1 MRHLKSGRKL
11 GRTNSHKRAMMRNLV
26 MSLFEYKK
34 VSTTLAKAKELRPYA
49 ETLITRAKKA
59 LQKEQAGLLG
69 EGQTVDIH
77 SRRVVGRDISKK
89 AILQELFD
97 SIAPVVL
104 ERNGGYCRIIKTG
117 TRRGDAA
124 ETAIIELVD
133 WSAPL
138 DGSTSIKPKKKVAKK
153 VKSNEVKSAV
163 PAPIKE
169 IQVEEVVNAVSE
181 VEVTDKVEEEVS
193 DVATITEVA
202 EVTEEVEAT
211 EVTQVSE
218 EISTEVVTEPV
229 TNEVNSEN
237 TNEISSNDENIENIE
252 NKEDKA

>member
-59 LQKEQAGLLG
+59 LQKEQAGLLS
-69 EGQTVDIH
+69 EGQTIDIH
-77 SRRVVGRDISKK
+77 SRRVVARDISKK

-124 ETAIIELVD
+124 QTAIIELVD

-138 DGSTSIKPKKKVAKK
+138 DGPTSIKPKKKIAKK
-153 VKSNEVKSAV
+153 VKITEVKSAV
-163 PAPIKE
+163 PAE
-169 IQVEEVVNAVSE
+169 
-181 VEVTDKVEEEVS
+181 TKVEEIVVVPTV
-193 DVATITEVA
+193 VAD
-202 EVTEEVEAT
+202 EVEEIAT
-211 EVTQVSE
+211 PETVAIEPSTPEIAAEETVTPEIVDEVITNVDE
-218 EISTEVVTEPV
+218 KEIK
-229 TNEVNSEN
+229 
-237 TNEISSNDENIENIE
+237 D
-252 NKEDKA
+252 DKA

>member
-59 LQKEQAGLLG
+59 LQKEQAGLLS
-69 EGQTVDIH
+69 EGQTIDIH
-77 SRRVVGRDISKK
+77 SRRVVARDISKK
-89 AILQELFD
+89 AVLQELFD

-124 ETAIIELVD
+124 QTAIIELVD

-153 VKSNEVKSAV
+153 AKTTEVKSAV
-163 PAPIKE
+163 PAPVAEIK
-169 IQVEEVVNAVSE
+169 VEEVMVAPLEPVA
-181 VEVTDKVEEEVS
+181 
-193 DVATITEVA
+193 DVVEVA
-202 EVTEEVEAT
+202 EVVAEAVTAEVETIEAVVTETETVAEVSTEEVKSEQTDETTT
-211 EVTQVSE
+211 E
-218 EISTEVVTEPV
+218 
-229 TNEVNSEN
+229 EN
-237 TNEISSNDENIENIE
+237 TENNEE
-252 NKEDKA
+252 KA

>member
-59 LQKEQAGLLG
+59 LQREQAGLLS
-69 EGQTVDIH
+69 EGQTIDIH
-77 SRRVVGRDISKK
+77 SRRVVARDISKK
-89 AILQELFD
+89 AVLQELFD

-124 ETAIIELVD
+124 QTAIIELVD

-153 VKSNEVKSAV
+153 AKTTEVKSAV
-163 PAPIKE
+163 PAPV
-169 IQVEEVVNAVSE
+169 VETKVDEVLVAPLEPVSE
-181 VEVTDKVEEEVS
+181 NVEVAAIVADAVNTDAVNTDVETIEAVVTEAEVS
-193 DVATITEVA
+193 VVEVSS
-202 EVTEEVEAT
+202 EVNTEEVKSEL
-211 EVTQVSE
+211 SE
-218 EISTEVVTEPV
+218 ETKTE
-229 TNEVNSEN
+229 EN
-237 TNEISSNDENIENIE
+237 TENNEE
-252 NKEDKA
+252 KA

>member
-59 LQKEQAGLLG
+59 LQKEQAGLLS
-69 EGQTVDIH
+69 EGQTIDIH
-77 SRRVVGRDISKK
+77 SRRVVARDISKK

-117 TRRGDAA
+117 TRRGEAA
-124 ETAIIELVD
+124 QTAIIELVD
-133 WSAPL
+133 WSAPI
-138 DGSTSIKPKKKVAKK
+138 DGPTSIKLKKKIAKK
-153 VKSNEVKSAV
+153 VKTTEVKSAV
-163 PAPIKE
+163 PAPATE
-169 IQVEEVVNAVSE
+169 
-181 VEVTDKVEEEVS
+181 TKVEEIVVVPTVVV
-193 DVATITEVA
+193 D
-202 EVTEEVEAT
+202 EVEEIAT
-211 EVTQVSE
+211 PEIVAIEPSTPEIAAEETVTPEIVDEVITNVDE
-218 EISTEVVTEPV
+218 KEIK
-229 TNEVNSEN
+229 
-237 TNEISSNDENIENIE
+237 D
-252 NKEDKA
+252 DKA

>member
-59 LQKEQAGLLG
+59 LQKEQAGLLS
-69 EGQTVDIH
+69 EGQTIDIH
-77 SRRVVGRDISKK
+77 SRRVVARDISKK

-124 ETAIIELVD
+124 QTAIIELVD

-138 DGSTSIKPKKKVAKK
+138 DGPTSIKPKKKIVKK
-153 VKSNEVKSAV
+153 VKTTEVKSAV
-163 PAPIKE
+163 PAPAAE
-169 IQVEEVVNAVSE
+169 
-181 VEVTDKVEEEVS
+181 TKVEEIVVVPTV
-193 DVATITEVA
+193 VAD
-202 EVTEEVEAT
+202 EVEEIAT
-211 EVTQVSE
+211 PEIVAIEPSTPEIAAEETVTPEIVDEVITNVDE
-218 EISTEVVTEPV
+218 KEIK
-229 TNEVNSEN
+229 
-237 TNEISSNDENIENIE
+237 D
-252 NKEDKA
+252 DKA